1 MKNFLGHSSDQML
14 TAPVALASGA
24 GALIGAIFGVA
35 KTNIAQG
42 ARGPFCLTGKF
53 ELPKDANAIA
63 EGARVYWDN
72 TNRVVT
78 ASNGGGANTLIGVC
92 TLAALAATGT
102 AHVRLNGSF

>member
-1 MKNFLGHSSDQML
+1 MKNFLGHSNDQML
-14 TAPVALASGA
+14 TAPVAVASGG
-24 GALIGAIFGVA
+24 GALVGAIFGVA

-42 ARGPFCLTGKF
+42 QRGPFCLTGKF

-78 ASNGGGANTLIGVC
+78 ATANGNTLIGVA
-92 TLAALAATGT
+92 TLAALAATT
-102 AHVRLNGSF
+102 TVHVRLNASF

>member
-35 KTNIAQG
+35 KMNVAQG

-53 ELPKDANAIA
+53 DLPKDGNAIA

-72 TNRVVT
+72 TNKVVT
-78 ASNGGGANTLIGVC
+78 ATSAGNTLIGVC
-92 TLAALAATGT
+92 TLAALAATTT

>member
-53 ELPKDANAIA
+53 ELPKDANAIN

-72 TNRVVT
+72 TAKVVT
-78 ASNGGGANTLIGVC
+78 ETSAGNTLIGAC
-92 TLAALAATGT
+92 TLAALAATTT

>member
-14 TAPVALASGA
+14 TAPVAVASGG

-42 ARGPFCLTGKF
+42 QRGPFCLTGKF
-53 ELPKDANAIA
+53 EFPKDANAIT

-72 TNRVVT
+72 TNKVVT
-78 ASNGGGANTLIGVC
+78 ATAGGNALIGVA
-92 TLAALAATGT
+92 TLAALAATT
-102 AHVRLNGSF
+102 TVHVRLNASF

>member
-1 MKNFLGHSSDQML
+1 MKNFLGHGNDQML

-24 GALIGAIFGVA
+24 AALIGAIFGVA
-35 KTNIAQG
+35 KVNIAQG
-42 ARGPFCLTGKF
+42 QRGPFCLTGKF

-78 ASNGGGANTLIGVC
+78 ATAAGNTLIGVA
-92 TLAALAATGT
+92 TLAALAATT
-102 AHVRLNGSF
+102 TVHVRLNASF